1 MLLDMVKSRISPP
14 VEFLCV
20 QPEKGST
27 TALDD
32 ATQAELRNL
41 LAQTRLRKLS
51 EQAQHRDMLGY
62 AFNYGD
68 ADIATQRLGV
78 FFKQQ
83 PRWVPT
89 LRIMDIDI
97 DAMEE

>member
-1 MLLDMVKSRISPP
+1 MLD
-14 VEFLCV
+14 E
-20 QPEKGST
+20 
-27 TALDD
+27 

-41 LAQTRLRKLS
+41 LAQARLRNLS
-51 EQAQHRDMLGY
+51 TQSQQHDMLGY

-68 ADIATQRLGV
+68 ADIATQRLGM